1 MLFYELILFIFHIL
15 FVMFVNVWVCAYHGT
30 RVQVRGQLSCVA
42 SFSPSYGYQ
51 GSNLGHHVG

>member
-15 FVMFVNVWVCAYHGT
+15 FVMFVNVWVCAYRGT
-30 RVQVRGQLSCVA
+30 RVQVRGQLACVA
-42 SFSPSYGYQ
+42 PLSPSYGYQ